1 MTIASRNTVMGW
13 LCAATLCGLL
23 QGACVSKKPVPAS
36 QPSAVQEAQL
46 YQTGHTEFDSLF
58 RELHGLQQ
66 ALAGAADEERQ
77 YRRTLATAL
86 QLEDSVTRQALA
98 DKVQLYAEALEK
110 KKIRVR
116 LEIEGLDADDD
127 TDTLAQA
134 KVVGKLDDDA
144 QKLIEATALA
154 ARQELRFAA
163 RLRRAQKR
171 LEHLAHHASALD
183 PWVDSTFGGQ
193 GAAKVAEVHRN
204 LDDARRQFPL
214 LTVRAAELSNESRH
228 TVQKLAQ
235 ALTTDPNLSSGKEP
249 PLIAPMDQPA
259 KQRGSRP
266 SAPAKKQ
273 SAPSATAAP
282 KPAAPAPGGGDFEP

>member
-1 MTIASRNTVMGW
+1 MTIASRHPVLGW
-13 LCAATLCGLL
+13 FCAAALCGLI
-23 QGACVSKKPVPAS
+23 QGACVPKKSVTPSPS
-36 QPSAVQEAQL
+36 SAVQEAQL
-46 YQTGHTEFDSLF
+46 YQTGHTEFDGLF

-77 YRRTLATAL
+77 YRRALATEL
-86 QLEDSVTRQALA
+86 QLEDSATRQALA
-98 DKVQLYAEALEK
+98 DKVQAYAATLEK

-116 LEIEGLDADDD
+116 LEIEGVDADDE

-134 KVVGKLDDDA
+134 KVVGQLDDEA
-144 QKLIEATALA
+144 QRFIESTALA

-183 PWVDSTFGGQ
+183 PWVDATFGGQ
-193 GAAKVAEVHRN
+193 GAAKVGEVHRN

-214 LTVRAAELSNESRH
+214 LTVRAAELSHESRR

-235 ALTTDPNLSSGKEP
+235 ALTTDPSLGNGKEP
-249 PLIAPMDQPA
+249 PLIAPMELPS
-259 KQRGSRP
+259 KHRVPRP
-266 SAPAKKQ
+266 APARK
-273 SAPSATAAP
+273 SAATPAAAAP
-282 KPAAPAPGGGDFEP
+282 KPAAPAAGSGDFEP